1 MLWNQVRD
9 IMILILVVA
18 MGASAGIGKYLTRNF
33 QRESPSF
40 VQNFNIAMHR

>member
-18 MGASAGIGKYLTRNF
+18 MGASAGIGKKF
-33 QRESPSF
+33 FACEACSF
-40 VQNFNIAMHR
+40 ERKINEAWNR